1 MGIFIVKLEIMW
13 EFSWTQQVI
22 MVKCLKMIWKTFGKV
37 MSFKIK
43 KLPNLW
49 EEVWEFFQKSDEI

>member
-1 MGIFIVKLEIMW
+1 MGIFIVKMEIMW

-22 MVKCLKMIWKTFGKV
+22 MVKCLKMTWKTFGKV